1 MNTNVHSPV
10 LAIDT
15 LSNHLSG
22 SLFCADVLYNQ
33 SIPSKKHANAITELI
48 ASLCQQAG
56 ISVKDLSYLVV
67 NVGPGSFTGLRIG
80 ISTIQALAHALS
92 IPILPLS
99 NSLCLAYHGLF
110 IRLNQK
116 QQLNS
121 LFATLID
128 ARLSQVYFA
137 VYGCSD
143 SMLLSPVVE
152 DSIFDY
158 ANLPDFDKY
167 SETYTCGEAWQ
178 TYSDHIPA
186 PWRNRPFVDCRLP
199 DDLTLNDIPSAK
211 IFEKF
216 YSRSHIMIAIFLHI
230 QKSQTLSLIE
240 ASELRANYVRNDVAK
255 KKST

>member
-1 MNTNVHSPV
+1 MNTNPHLPA

-22 SLFCADVLYNQ
+22 SLFCGDLVYNQ
-33 SIPSKKHANAITELI
+33 SVPSKKHANVITELI

-80 ISTIQALAHALS
+80 ISTVQALAHALS

-99 NSLCLAYHGLF
+99 NNLCLAYHGLF
-110 IRLNQK
+110 IQLNQK
-116 QQLNS
+116 KPLDCF
-121 LFATLID
+121 FATLID
-128 ARLSQVYFA
+128 ARLSQVYFS
-137 VYGCSD
+137 VYGCND
-143 SMLLSPVVE
+143 SMLLSPVVN

-158 ANLPDFDKY
+158 DKLPAFEQY
-167 SETYTCGEAWQ
+167 SEVYTCGEAWQ
-178 TYSDHIPA
+178 TYSDRIPTA
-186 PWRNRPFVDCRLP
+186 WHNRSFVDCCLP
-199 DDLTLNDIPSAK
+199 DDLTSNGIPSAK
-211 IFEKF
+211 LFEKF

-230 QKSQTLSLIE
+230 QKSQTLPLIE